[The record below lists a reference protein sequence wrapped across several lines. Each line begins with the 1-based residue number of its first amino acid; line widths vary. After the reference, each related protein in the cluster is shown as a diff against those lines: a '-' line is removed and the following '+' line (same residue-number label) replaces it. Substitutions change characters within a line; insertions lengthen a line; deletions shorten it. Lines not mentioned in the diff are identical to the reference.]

1 VIYYN
6 EKLTL
11 GLNFT
16 GGGRS
21 EFLLWSPLSDS
32 IELVVNDSLVLEAG
46 KRKFGYWHLATDR
59 IIPGDLYMVRVNG
72 DKSYPDPASLAQP
85 GDVHGPSQ
93 AVDLAAFKWND
104 DNWKGLDEENIFYE
118 LHTGTFTPEGTFNGI
133 AGKIEYLKQLGINT
147 LELMPVAQFPGP
159 RNWGY
164 DGVFPYAVQYS
175 YGGVNGLRN
184 LVNECHN
191 NGLAVV
197 LDVVYNHIGPEGNYL
212 SRFGPYFTSEYK
224 TPWGAAINFDMQW
237 SDGVRHF
244 FIENMLM
251 WLRDFHI
258 DGLRLDAVHAIKDFS
273 AKHMIMELREN
284 ADELEKLTGRNYLLA
299 GEIDLNDTR
308 FIKGYDAGGYN
319 LDKQWCDEFHHALH
333 SLITGER
340 QGYYSDF
347 GELRHLVKSFN
358 SAFVYDGTWSE
369 HRKRT
374 FGSSTAGIP
383 GNKFIVFIQ
392 NHDHIGNRMLGERIG
407 TLISEDKL
415 RLAAGAMFISPFVP
429 LIFMGEEYNE
439 KNPFLY
445 FTSHSDKNLVNAVSK
460 GRRQEFPSFFDSD
473 NFPEPQSEKVFQSSV
488 LTFDLTGQRRKLFEY
503 YRELIRLKK
512 THPLWSSFDR
522 GNFRA
527 EESCSHAIVI
537 TGKSANHSLTAFL
550 NFGMGEVSFP
560 LSLSQRRQSSVLIYS
575 AARQWGGSFE
585 NPVIS
590 RDTDKLMI
598 PGFSMIVISDIP

>member
-6 EKLTL
+6 EKRTL

-16 GGGRS
+16 GGVRS
-21 EFLLWSPLSDS
+21 EFLLWAPFADRV
-32 IELVVNDSLVLEAG
+32 ELVVNDSLVLETT
-46 KRKFGYWHLATDR
+46 KRKFGYWHLATDL
-59 IIPGDLYMVRVNG
+59 INPGDLYMIRVNR

-85 GDVHGPSQ
+85 GGVHGPSQ
-93 AVDLAAFKWND
+93 AVDLASFEWND
-104 DNWKGLDEENIFYE
+104 DHWKGLNEENIFYE
-118 LHTGTFTPEGTFNGI
+118 LHTGTFTPEGTFHGI
-133 AGKIEYLKQLGINT
+133 AGKTGYLKELGINT
-147 LELMPVAQFPGP
+147 IEIMPVAQFPGS

-175 YGGVNGLRN
+175 YGGVNGLRH

-191 NGLAVV
+191 NGIAVV
-197 LDVVYNHIGPEGNYL
+197 LDVVYNHLGPEGNYL

-224 TPWGAAINFDMQW
+224 TPWGAAINFDRQW

-244 FIENMLM
+244 FIENMQM
-251 WLRDFHI
+251 WFRDFHI

-273 AKHMIMELREN
+273 TKHITRELREN
-284 ADELEKLTGRNYLLA
+284 ADELEKGTGRKYMLI
-299 GEIDLNDTR
+299 GEIDLNDTS
-308 FIKGYDAGGYN
+308 FIKGYDEGGCN

-333 SLITGER
+333 SLLTGER
-340 QGYYSDF
+340 HGYFSDF

-358 SAFVYDGTWSE
+358 SAYVYDGLWSE

-383 GNKFIVFIQ
+383 GNKFVVFTQ
-392 NHDHIGNRMLGERIG
+392 NHDQIGNRMLGDRIG
-407 TLISEDKL
+407 NLVGEDKL

-445 FTSHSDKNLVNAVSK
+445 FTSHTEEELVEAVSK
-460 GRRQEFPSFFDSD
+460 GRRQEFHSFLASGS
-473 NFPEPQSEKVFQSSV
+473 FPEPQAEKVFQSSV
-488 LTFDLTGQRRKLFEY
+488 LTFDTFQNRNLFDY

-512 THPLWSSFDR
+512 FHPLWSSFDR
-522 GNFRA
+522 KCYMA
-527 EESCSHAIVI
+527 EDSCNNAIII
-537 TGKSANHSLTAFL
+537 TRKEANHSLTAIL
-550 NFGMGEVSFP
+550 NFGIGEVSLP
-560 LSLSQRRQSSVLIYS
+560 LSLSQRKQSNVLIYS
-575 AARQWGGSFE
+575 AARRWGGSYE
-585 NPVIS
+585 DPVLS
-590 RDTDKLMI
+590 RDTDALKI